1 MNLLNELPTRRAQK
15 KSTDDMTKT
24 FQLVPRYLLFIYD
37 AQCNVWF
44 TYEFTR
50 NHPNTKKESDHFEMI
65 IYYVMSFR
73 VWNFND
79 GGS

>member
-37 AQCNVWF
+37 AQCNV
-44 TYEFTR
+44 
-50 NHPNTKKESDHFEMI
+50 
-65 IYYVMSFR
+65 
-73 VWNFND
+73 
-79 GGS
+79 